1 MFGLRTT
8 RGKIQSNRFSLGEA
22 RHTTEDKNIRNTEN
36 AEKSQR
42 YTEKFLKTL

>member
-22 RHTTEDKNIRNTEN
+22 RHTTEDKNIRNTE
-36 AEKSQR
+36 KSQR